1 MTPHNDQG
9 FTLTEALVAL
19 LVISLGLAGL
29 LQTSRIV
36 SHFNKSVLAQRQES
50 KSMKAFQAEMQ
61 TRFDPIQ
68 PINDTKLEGDGLQI
82 RYACSREATTRDCH
96 LDAPQGR
103 FVYASDGQALAAW
116 PPAAIEGHHEQVH
129 LDAVMLRSPQGK
141 TLALVK
147 FPVEHGPDCQ
157 FDMISRACRE
167 EASSQ

>member
-1 MTPHNDQG
+1 MRPHNDQG

-36 SHFNKSVLAQRQES
+36 GHFNKSALNQRQEA

-61 TRFDPIQ
+61 TRLDPIQ
-68 PINDTKLEGDGLQI
+68 PINDSKLEGDELQI
-82 RYACSREATTRDCH
+82 RYACTREATTRDCH
-96 LDAPQGR
+96 LNAPQGH
-103 FVYASDGQALAAW
+103 FVYASDGEALAAW
-116 PPAAIEGHHEQVH
+116 PPAAVEGRHSQVN

-147 FPVEHGPDCQ
+147 FPVEHGADCQ
-157 FDMISRACRE
+157 FDMISRECRE
-167 EASSQ
+167 ETSSQ